1 MKILAKNDGA
11 CIRRVPKNRWGLQK
25 RVARKWWGWQKSGG
39 KKKVIVSFLI
49 WFATARTFLPAFF
62 FHPHRFLATSFFATP
77 PLFCTLPFL
86 PPLLFCHFF
95 FVTSFFRKSVFGSN
109 SSNKI
114 SELGVAKKRWQKRGD
129 KKEVVQR

>member
-1 MKILAKNDGA
+1 MKILAKKDGA
-11 CIRRVPKNRWGLQK
+11 CIKRVPKNRWGLQK
-25 RVARKWWGWQKSGG
+25 RVATKWWGWQKSGG

-109 SSNKI
+109 SSSNKI
-114 SELGVAKKRWQKRGD
+114 FLGVAKKRWQKRGD